1 MSALAIDGLV
11 DGAARRTI
19 RNELDRTLVVEA
31 AAGTGKTTELVER
44 IVAVVQRGAGKL
56 SSLVAV
62 TFTEKAAGEMKLRVR
77 TELDRA
83 LGMGV
88 ADPQARARLGTAL
101 LELETAK
108 IGTIHALCAD
118 LLRAHPVA
126 ADVDP
131 AFEVA
136 DGERSRLLLKRAFD
150 AAFMRWAADPPEG
163 VRRVLAR
170 AAIEGV
176 REDPRSALSF
186 AVGRLVETRDFDTPF
201 RRDPLDREQLLRG
214 TMVQLTKLCAL
225 GQRSR
230 DGRDPLRRA
239 LLLLDRRVRA
249 VRSGNADV
257 IEAFMRSIV
266 RDWDIWERNGRGKL
280 FGDGLLRSDIIAQL
294 ASVRAELRRSVA
306 ALDADLAACLSRELL
321 PVVAGYEQQKA
332 EYGVLDFFDLLLRT
346 RNLLRDHVDVREE
359 LQARVTH
366 LFVDEFQ
373 DTDPVQAEILL
384 LLAAD
389 SSGESDPYRVQPAPG
404 KLFVVG
410 DPKQSI
416 YRFRR
421 ADVTLYERVK
431 AHLFS
436 RGAEVVQL
444 STSFRSLPAIQSLVN
459 GAFEPLM
466 AGDAE
471 RGQASYVKLSP
482 HRAARS
488 DQPAVVA
495 LPVPSPYGGMGR
507 VTKKAINESLPD
519 AVAAWLDWLLHHSG
533 YRVPEDGRDVPLEAR
548 HVCLLFRRF
557 RAWEGDVTRDYVR
570 ALEARR
576 IPHVLSGG
584 RAFYAREEVMALC
597 AALKAI
603 EWPDDELHVYAT
615 LRGPFVAF
623 NDDALLA
630 FKNKHGHLSP
640 FRKLELATLTGSECE
655 IASVLQAIARLHRTR
670 NRTPIATTLAS
681 FMSELRVHAGVAI
694 WPTGEQSLGNLY
706 KLLSLARSYERRR
719 GASSFRGFVRWLE
732 QNAQETG
739 AADATVVE
747 ESSDGVRIMTVHAA
761 KGLEFPVVVLCDPT
775 APKKPEYASR
785 YIDVERKLWAQP
797 LCDAE
802 PTELTEQRERVRE
815 HDEAELTRLSYVAAT
830 RAREMLVVPVC
841 GDGPIEGWTDVL
853 AKALFPSKAQFRNPL
868 RVTAPFL
875 PPFGQDSVVSWPASL
890 LRVPGDSIVP
900 GEHQPEAGE
909 HRVVFWD
916 PNLLDLSRRTQGGL
930 LQEELLKVDEQ
941 GTSDAL
947 GSARYAEFLAARS
960 AQREQ
965 GARPSVRLRTVTDL
979 PDEPLLTEEPGL
991 IMLDS
996 GAQRAGRPSGKRFG
1010 SLVHA
1015 LLQHASLM
1023 ANHEQLSAL
1032 ARFLGRTLGASEA
1045 ERTRAVVDVLH
1056 ALAHPLF
1063 ERARAAERAGMLYRE
1078 TPITTRT
1085 EDGTLLDGAVDLAF
1099 RELGPDGA
1107 RMILVD
1113 YKTDLTIA
1121 DLGPYARQLKSY
1133 AEALTRALGQPVE
1146 SVLFRV

>member
-1 MSALAIDGLV
+1 MSALGIEGLV
-11 DGAARRTI
+11 DGQARRTI
-19 RNELDRTLVVEA
+19 RNELSRTLVVEA

-44 IVAVVQRGAGKL
+44 IVAVVTRGVGRL
-56 SSLVAV
+56 SSLFAV
-62 TFTEKAAGEMKLRVR
+62 TFTEKAAGEMKLRLR

-83 LGMGV
+83 LGSAEVEAV
-88 ADPQARARLGTAL
+88 ARSRLRTAL

-136 DGERSRLLLKRAFD
+136 DGERSRQLLKRAFEVF
-150 AAFMRWAADPPEG
+150 FMRWVAEPSEG

-170 AAIEGV
+170 AAIEGA
-176 REDPRSALSF
+176 RDDPRSALF
-186 AVGRLVETRDFDTPF
+186 LAVSKLVETRDFDTPF
-201 RRDPLDREQLLRG
+201 RRDPLDRQLLLKRSMEQLS
-214 TMVQLTKLCAL
+214 TLCAQ

-249 VRSGNADV
+249 VRNSHPDV
-257 IEAFMRSIV
+257 LEAFLRSIV

-280 FGDGLLRSDIIAQL
+280 FGDGLSRSDLIAQV
-294 ASVRAELRRSVA
+294 ASVRADVKAAVA

-321 PVVAGYEQQKA
+321 PVVAGYEHQKA

-346 RNLLRDHVDVREE
+346 RNLLRDHDDVRGE

-384 LLAAD
+384 LLSAD
-389 SSGESDPYRVQPAPG
+389 SALESDPYHVRPAPG

-431 AHLFS
+431 ARLLGC
-436 RGAEVVQL
+436 GAELVQL

-471 RGQASYVKLSP
+471 RGQASYVRLAP
-482 HRAARS
+482 HRAARN
-488 DQPAVVA
+488 DQPALVA
-495 LPVPSPYGGMGR
+495 LPVPNPYGGMGR
-507 VTKKAINESLPD
+507 ITKKAINESLPD
-519 AVAAWLDWLLHHSG
+519 AVAAWLDWLLRHSG
-533 YRVPEDGRDVPLEAR
+533 YKVPEEGRDVPLEAR

-557 RAWEGDVTRDYVR
+557 RAYDGDVTRDYVR

-584 RAFYAREEVMALC
+584 RAFYAREEVMALM
-597 AALKAI
+597 AVLNAI
-603 EWPDDELHVYAT
+603 EFPDDTLHVYAT

-630 FKNKHGHLSP
+630 FKIKVGHLSP
-640 FRKLELATLTGSECE
+640 LRTVAVDGLGESERE
-655 IASVLQAIARLHRTR
+655 IAHVLAMLLRLHRAR
-670 NRTPIATTLAS
+670 NRRPVAASLAA
-681 FMSELRVHAGVAI
+681 FMNELRVHAGVAI

-732 QNAQETG
+732 QNAEEAG

-761 KGLEFPVVVLCDPT
+761 KGLEFPVVILCDPT

-785 YIDVERKLWAQP
+785 YIDVERKVWAQP

-802 PTELTEQRERVRE
+802 PSELTEQRERVRE

-830 RAREMLVVPVC
+830 RARELLVVPVC

-853 AKALFPSKAQFRNPL
+853 ARAVFPERVRFRQPE
-868 RVTAPFL
+868 RTSAPYF
-875 PPFGQDSVVSWPASL
+875 PAFGPDSVVSWPASL
-890 LRVPGDSIVP
+890 QRVPEDSIAP
-900 GEHQPEAGE
+900 GEHRPEAGD

-916 PNLLDLSRRTQGGL
+916 PNMLDLSRRTQGGL
-930 LQEELLKVDEQ
+930 MQEELLKVDEQ
-941 GTSDAL
+941 GQGDAL
-947 GSARYAEFLAARS
+947 GSARYAAFLSARTT
-960 AQREQ
+960 QREQ
-965 GARPSVRLRTVTDL
+965 GALPSIRLQTVTDL
-979 PDEPLLTEEPGL
+979 PDDPILTNEPELAV
-991 IMLDS
+991 IDS
-996 GAQRAGRPSGKRFG
+996 GVLRAGRPSGKRFG

-1015 LLQHASLM
+1015 LLQHASLS
-1023 ANHEQLSAL
+1023 ASHEQVTAL
-1032 ARFLGRTLGASEA
+1032 ARFLGRSLGASPV
-1045 ERTRAVVDVLH
+1045 ERERAVSDVLH

-1063 ERARAAERAGMLYRE
+1063 ERARAAERAGVMYRE
-1078 TPITTRT
+1078 TPLTTRA
-1085 EDGTLLDGAVDLAF
+1085 EDGTLLDGVVDMAF
-1099 RELGPDGA
+1099 REQGPHGP

-1113 YKTDLTIA
+1113 YKTDLTIG
-1121 DLGPYARQLKSY
+1121 DLAPYARQLRSY

-1146 SVLFRV
+1146 SLLFRV